1 MAEHRRR
8 RGVSVRTR
16 TTIGA
21 TAVVGVAFLVGGL
34 VMSLYLQRTLEQGRQ
49 DAAMSRAQDVA
60 SLAAAGKLPTV
71 LSSPSDD
78 TAALQVVD
86 ANGQVVASTQNIA
99 GESPITPVGTG
110 PDTSAHT
117 AIVSALDET
126 TQFRIVSVSATSP
139 AGPLTVYAA
148 TSLQPATAAVDALR
162 RILLALSPFALI
174 LVAATTWIVTGR
186 ALRPVEQIRAEVAEI
201 SAGQLHRRVPEP
213 TQHDEIGRLADTM
226 NSMLSR
232 IERSVDQQRRFVA
245 DASHELRTPLAS
257 LHITL
262 EAGLLAPAT
271 TDWPRL
277 ARDLLRDQERVER
290 LVDDLLLLARLDAAP
305 AEARRDVDVDELVR
319 VELAWRART
328 GHDPA
333 DYRGTPGLWI
343 RGNPQQLTRVLRNL
357 LDNAERYRTDTVTVT
372 LGAEEGR
379 VALRV
384 SDDGPGIDPGDRS
397 RVFERFTRLDQA
409 RTHSGDTSGT
419 GLGLAIARD
428 IVTAHGG
435 DIEIEDRPP
444 GTTFLVRLPAIRA
457 ADQIPIPTAG
467 PAWEPN
473 DSRPLQRAF
482 RNQPP
487 R

>member
-1 MAEHRRR
+1 VADHRRR

-16 TTIGA
+16 TTVGA

-34 VMSLYLQRTLEQGRQ
+34 VMTAYLQRTLEQGRQ
-49 DAAMSRAQDVA
+49 DAALSRAQDVA

-86 ANGQVVASTQNIA
+86 ASGQVVASTQNIE
-99 GESPITPVGTG
+99 GEPPMTPVATGTVA
-110 PDTSAHT
+110 PAHT

-126 TQFRIVSVSATSP
+126 IRFRIVSVPATGP
-139 AGPLTVYAA
+139 TGPLTVYAA
-148 TSLQPATAAVDALR
+148 TSLQPSTAAVDALR
-162 RILLALSPFALI
+162 RILLALSPFALL

-232 IERSVDQQRRFVA
+232 IEMSVDQQRRFVA

-262 EAGLLAPAT
+262 EAGLLAPGT
-271 TDWPRL
+271 TDWPQL
-277 ARDLLRDQERVER
+277 AQDLLRDQERVER

-305 AEARRDVDVDELVR
+305 PEARRDVDVDELIR
-319 VELAWRART
+319 VELAWRTRT
-328 GHDPA
+328 GHTPV
-333 DYRGTPGLWI
+333 DYLGTPGLWT

-357 LDNAERYRTDTVTVT
+357 LDNAERYSTDSVAVL
-372 LGAEEGR
+372 LGAEDGG
-379 VALRV
+379 VTLRV
-384 SDDGPGIDPGDRS
+384 VDDGPGIDPGDRS

-409 RTHSGDTSGT
+409 RTHSGNTSGT
-419 GLGLAIARD
+419 GLGLAIAHD

-435 DIEIEDRPP
+435 QIEIEDRPH
-444 GTTFLVRLPAIRA
+444 GATFLVRLPAIRA
-457 ADQIPIPTAG
+457 VDQNPIPTAG
-467 PAWEPN
+467 PASELTH
-473 DSRPLQRAF
+473 SGPLQRAF